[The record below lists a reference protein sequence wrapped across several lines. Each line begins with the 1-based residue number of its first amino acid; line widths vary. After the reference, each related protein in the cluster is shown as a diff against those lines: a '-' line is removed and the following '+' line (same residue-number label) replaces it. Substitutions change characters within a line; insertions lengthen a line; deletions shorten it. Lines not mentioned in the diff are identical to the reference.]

1 VTAVEEECASD
12 LGVEGRRLLSVVAR
26 EASRMGEL
34 IDDLL
39 LAEHDARTLAA
50 RLAET
55 KHERRH
61 TGRRTGKTA
70 TAP

>member
-1 VTAVEEECASD
+1 M
-12 LGVEGRRLLSVVAR
+12 LSVVAR

-61 TGRRTGKTA
+61 TDRRKGKTA